1 MDVAA
6 TYTFDA
12 PRDQVWSLLID
23 PAIIATCL
31 PGCESMQPT
40 GDDTYKAT
48 LTIGIAAIT
57 GRYEGVIQMT
67 DKREPGG
74 YTLVVEGQGKPGFV
88 KGSATISLTEV
99 DTRKTAVE
107 VTGTAKVGGT
117 IARVGQ
123 RLLGSVSKMM
133 MDRFFACL
141 QDRVKSSSE
150 VSQ

>member
-1 MDVAA
+1 
-6 TYTFDA
+6 
-12 PRDQVWSLLID
+12 
-23 PAIIATCL
+23 
-31 PGCESMQPT
+31 
-40 GDDTYKAT
+40 
-48 LTIGIAAIT
+48 
-57 GRYEGVIQMT
+57 MT

-88 KGSATISLTEV
+88 KGSATISLSEV

>member
-57 GRYEGVIQMT
+57 GRYEGVVKMT
-67 DKREPGG
+67 DQREPDG
-74 YTLVVEGQGKPGFV
+74 YTLVVEGHGKPGFI

-99 DTRKTAVE
+99 DTHKTAVE
-107 VTGTAKVGGT
+107 VAGAAKVGGT

-141 QDRVKSSSE
+141 QDRVKSSPK